1 MSLNGRAVNIEMKT
15 TIKDGKRKEIH
26 TMEAT
31 GELLQRGKLTV
42 LRFSEPKDED
52 QEQTTTQ
59 TVRLSLDGM
68 TVQRKGAITMNQRF
82 LPGVTTEGMYHS
94 AFGPMS
100 MRTDTTKVDYNW
112 DQDTLEGYIVLKYNL
127 ELNGSDTGN
136 YDMYVKIKGG
146 LKKQ

>member
-1 MSLNGRAVNIEMKT
+1 MSSTGLAVNIEMKT

-31 GELLQRGKLTV
+31 GELFQRGKLIV
-42 LRFSEPKDED
+42 LRFLEPKEES

-59 TVRLSLDGM
+59 TVRLSPDGM

-82 LPGVTTEGMYHS
+82 VPGVATEGMYHS

-100 MRTDTTKVDYNW
+100 MITDTTKVDYNW
-112 DQDTLEGYIVLKYNL
+112 DQGGLEGYIELKYKL
-127 ELNGSDTGN
+127 ELQGSDTGQ
-136 YDMYVKIKGG
+136 YDMHVKIKEV
-146 LKKQ
+146 

>member
-1 MSLNGRAVNIEMKT
+1 MKT

-31 GELLQRGKLTV
+31 GELFQRGDLTV
-42 LRFSEPKDED
+42 LRFSEPKEEN

-59 TVRLSLDGM
+59 TVRLSRDGM

-82 LPGVTTEGMYHS
+82 LPGVKTEGMYHS

-100 MRTDTTKVDYNW
+100 MLTDTSKVDYNW
-112 DQDTLEGYIVLKYNL
+112 DQETLEGYIVLQYDL
-127 ELNGSDTGN
+127 ELHGSDTGN
-136 YDMYVKIKGG
+136 YDMYVKIKEV
-146 LKKQ
+146 